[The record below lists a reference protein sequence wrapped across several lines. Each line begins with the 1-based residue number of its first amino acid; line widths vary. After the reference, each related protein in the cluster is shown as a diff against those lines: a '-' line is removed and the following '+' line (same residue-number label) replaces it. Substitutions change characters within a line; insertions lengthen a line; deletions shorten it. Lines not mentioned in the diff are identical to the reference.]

1 MDDVYKG
8 KRPLEDNIEDESNE
22 AKKSRLNSEID
33 VEFINNHE
41 YIQYL
46 RTGLPMIFING
57 CMIFFYLK
65 EIKGVAL
72 QDATVEE
79 ITEELEKFIDEE
91 TVYITFDAVDYIK
104 NKLIFVFGACDFNES
119 NGILKKIYEKLDMT
133 VKVVK
138 SIYFVYLYYLG
149 YKEYIIKKKYANL
162 IYKKADDFSGDGI
175 WFARNS
181 NNTIIDQIFDI
192 KHLVDR
198 LPNKIIFITKDALQ
212 DIMRTYYR
220 SKKKDLLK
228 FIELANYQIFPAYM
242 IFNKKT
248 NKYLKNKN
256 VTKVLGPCAYS
267 EFRRTVHG
275 KIQIIGIFGELHLN
289 PSDDVKIFEPENT
302 QRAAIFIRNVIEK
315 NINKKYD
322 LFVELPMLSK
332 NDEAATN
339 IIGAKYNSYT
349 ITSLAIEFSK
359 CFEIKK
365 TDCAFKNLRGHYI
378 DYRHEKTYKEKIE
391 EINKEETKNYLLLNK
406 IKNEFFRV
414 SDGFPNLQNFFQNKI
429 NEKIEKFEKTVVSF
443 FARLMDYYAMVRL
456 LKSESNDNDFKENVI
471 IYTGNAHAKTY
482 CECLKQ
488 LKCFEVILEIKDE
501 IEENKMVL
509 EYNFVE
515 FTQENKKKSFLF
527 N

>member
-33 VEFINNHE
+33 VEFINNNE
-41 YIQYL
+41 YIQYF

-57 CMIFFYLK
+57 RMIFFYLK

-133 VKVVK
+133 VKVVE
-138 SIYFVYLYYLG
+138 SIN
-149 YKEYIIKKKYANL
+149 KNYIIEKKYANL
-162 IYKKADDFSGDGI
+162 IYKEELTGI

-198 LPNKIIFITKDALQ
+198 LPNKIIFITKDALYQ
-212 DIMRTYYR
+212 IMRTYYR

-322 LFVELPMLSK
+322 LFVELPLLDK
-332 NDEAATN
+332 NDRAATN
-339 IIGAKYNSYT
+339 IGKIYNSYT
-349 ITSLAIEFSK
+349 LSSLAIEFSK

-365 TDCAFKNLRGHYI
+365 EDCAFKNLRAHYI

-443 FARLMDYYAMVRL
+443 FARLMDYYAMTRL
-456 LKSESNDNDFKENVI
+456 LKSESNNNDFKENVI

-515 FTQENKKKSFLF
+515 FTQENKNKSFLF

>member
-33 VEFINNHE
+33 VEFINNNE

-133 VKVVK
+133 VKVVE
-138 SIYFVYLYYLG
+138 SIN
-149 YKEYIIKKKYANL
+149 KNYIIEKKYANL
-162 IYKKADDFSGDGI
+162 IYKEELTGI
-175 WFARNS
+175 RFARNS
-181 NNTIIDQIFDI
+181 NNTIINQIFDI
-192 KHLVDR
+192 KHLMDR
-198 LPNKIIFITKDALQ
+198 PPNKIIFITKDALCQ
-212 DIMRTYYR
+212 IMLTYYR

-289 PSDDVKIFEPENT
+289 PSNDVKIFEPENT

-322 LFVELPMLSK
+322 LFVELPLLDK
-332 NDEAATN
+332 NDRAATN
-339 IIGAKYNSYT
+339 IVRKGYNSYT
-349 ITSLAIEFSK
+349 VCSLAIEFSK

-365 TDCAFKNLRGHYI
+365 EDCAFKNLRGHYI

-429 NEKIEKFEKTVVSF
+429 NEKIEKIEKTVVSF
-443 FARLMDYYAMVRL
+443 FARLMDYFAMVRL

>member
-33 VEFINNHE
+33 VEFINNNE
-41 YIQYL
+41 YIQYF

-57 CMIFFYLK
+57 RMIFFYLK

-133 VKVVK
+133 VKVVE
-138 SIYFVYLYYLG
+138 SIN
-149 YKEYIIKKKYANL
+149 KNYIIEKKYANL
-162 IYKKADDFSGDGI
+162 IYKEELTGI
-175 WFARNS
+175 RFARNS
-181 NNTIIDQIFDI
+181 NNTIINQIFDI
-192 KHLVDR
+192 KHLMDR
-198 LPNKIIFITKDALQ
+198 PPNKIIFITQDALYQ
-212 DIMRTYYR
+212 IMRTYYR

-322 LFVELPMLSK
+322 LFVELPLLDK
-332 NDEAATN
+332 NDRAATN
-339 IIGAKYNSYT
+339 IVRKEYNSYT
-349 ITSLAIEFSK
+349 VCSLAIEFSK

-365 TDCAFKNLRGHYI
+365 EDCAFKNLRGHYI

-429 NEKIEKFEKTVVSF
+429 NEKIKKLEKTVVSF
-443 FARLMDYYAMVRL
+443 FARLMDYYAMTRL
-456 LKSESNDNDFKENVI
+456 LKSESNNNDFKENVI

-515 FTQENKKKSFLF
+515 FTQENKNKSFLF